1 MKTCEQM
8 FPNGFDGFL
17 NRLEEFNAGDIPSP
31 MPISVL
37 TEPDSDETPYQNPT
51 TGLGDSGRSDI
62 ISARKPDRIL
72 SDKIAEEEIAP
83 SGGILEAIIE
93 QKEDFHDENMPPK
106 EQTEAVT
113 VCPEGGEV
121 CAEVRAEDVEMK
133 KTQEDA
139 EYRNF
144 KHIESSFE
152 KKSTEPSDEP
162 DWMFNQTTT
171 NQSTNEK
178 TEPERK
184 ISSEADWM
192 VDELKKLK
200 TGHKEWDNT

>member
-1 MKTCEQM
+1 M

-51 TGLGDSGRSDI
+51 TGLGESGRSDI
-62 ISARKPDRIL
+62 ISARKPERIL
-72 SDKIAEEEIAP
+72 SDNVAEDENATQAP
-83 SGGILEAIIE
+83 PGGNLEAITEE
-93 QKEDFHDENMPPK
+93 QKEDFHDENMPP
-106 EQTEAVT
+106 EDLQEAGSDLQE
-113 VCPEGGEV
+113 PEIKAEGG
-121 CAEVRAEDVEMK
+121 AEEIDIDMK
-133 KTQEDA
+133 KDDEAQ
-139 EYRNF
+139 YRNF

-152 KKSTEPSDEP
+152 KKNPTSTEPSDDP
-162 DWMFNQTTT
+162 DWMFNHTAK
-171 NQSTNEK
+171 STNEK

-200 TGHKEWDNT
+200 TGNKERG